1 MNFANLAIF
10 QLAATRG
17 SRSLAYE
24 LIELTSTPP
33 LRCFDTRAKVKS
45 KLCPVPSCTAL
56 PLCKGYKD
64 ISKGYNVAFEFVFIF
79 MATLEELVYR

>member
-24 LIELTSTPP
+24 LIELTSTLLYDALIQGQQLSQSFAQFPP
-33 LRCFDTRAKVKS
+33 VRHCLYV
-45 KLCPVPSCTAL
+45 
-56 PLCKGYKD
+56 
-64 ISKGYNVAFEFVFIF
+64 SKGYNVAFEFVFIF
-79 MATLEELVYR
+79 MATLEEFVYR